1 MQVVVF
7 CTKYDR
13 FNAIYVNA
21 VNATIFVHNFLN
33 IQLIFNPEKVLGSW
47 QFSIISSNA
56 MYVNAV
62 NASHDILYKIW

>member
-1 MQVVVF
+1 MQSMQVVVF

-33 IQLIFNPEKVLGSW
+33 IQLIFNPQKVLGS
-47 QFSIISSNA
+47 
-56 MYVNAV
+56 
-62 NASHDILYKIW
+62 